1 MANPFIDDSFRIR
14 WSQLI
19 ADAIEPDITQALE
32 QAQTAIDALSVPLLA
47 GECLSFD
54 NTLLALEQAT
64 EELDLAWRRVGHLD
78 AVRNNPDQR
87 EAYNRMLPRVS
98 EFYAGLPLNRGLW
111 RRIEAYAR
119 SDDAARLSGA
129 KKRLLGE
136 TLADFRQNGADL
148 PVEKQ
153 QRLEVVQAE
162 LARLTQ
168 KYAENVLD
176 STNAWDLIITD
187 EHRLAGLPPT
197 SRAILRGEAE
207 ASGLGSDEKPVWRV
221 TLKAPSFIPVL
232 EHAEDASLR
241 QDVWRGSVSI
251 AGSGDYD
258 NTALIWQILELRH
271 EKATLLGKE
280 HFADHVLERRM
291 AKAGTQA
298 MQFVEDL
305 HDRTKQAFERECTEL
320 EQFRA
325 QQTGE
330 PTEAFEPWDL
340 AYWAEKQRKAKYDFD
355 DEDLRPYFPIDGVLD
370 GLFRIAEKIF
380 QLRIQ
385 PRECVYKEPGS
396 DAPDGIEVWH
406 PDVKFYDLFDADSG
420 EHRGS
425 FYADWHPRDDK
436 RAGAW
441 MSYLRTGMPPDAPGA
456 PRKPHLGLICG
467 NLTPSSDGK
476 PALLTHREVQ
486 TVFHEFGHLLHHLLG
501 DVAIKS
507 LNGVNV
513 VWDFVEL
520 PSQIMENFCWERTS
534 LDFFARHFETG
545 EPIPQDLFE
554 KMLAAQN
561 YRSATAMMRQL
572 SLAKLDLELHMHF
585 ASCRGRDLDALA
597 EDLLADYQVP
607 LKTIPPTIAR
617 RFGHLFSSA
626 TGYAA
631 GYYSYK
637 WAEVLDAD
645 AFTRFKDVGVLS
657 SEVGREFRE
666 KILSKGNSED
676 AARLF
681 RDFMGRD
688 PSLTALLV
696 RSGLAVS

>member
-1 MANPFIDDSFRIR
+1 MANPFLDNNYHVR

-19 ADAIEPDITQALE
+19 ADAIEPDITLALE
-32 QAQTAIDALSVPLLA
+32 QAQAAIDKLSAPMLDD
-47 GECLSFD
+47 ECLSFD

-64 EELDLAWRRVGHLD
+64 EGLDLAWRRVGHLD
-78 AVRNNPDQR
+78 AVRNSATQR
-87 EAYNRMLPRVS
+87 EAYNRMLTRVS
-98 EFYAGLPLNRGLW
+98 EFYASLPLNLGLW
-111 RRIEAYAR
+111 QRIEAYAR
-119 SDDAARLSGA
+119 TDDAAKLSGA
-129 KKRLLGE
+129 EKRLLDE

-148 PVEKQ
+148 PAEKQ
-153 QRLEVVQAE
+153 KRLEAVQAE

-176 STNAWDLIITD
+176 STNAWELIIAD
-187 EHRLAGLPPT
+187 ENRLAGLPPT
-197 SRAILRGEAE
+197 ARAILRGEAV
-207 ASGLGSDEKPVWRV
+207 AAGLGSDEKPVWRV

-232 EHAEDASLR
+232 EHADDASLR

-251 AGSGDYD
+251 GRGGEYD
-258 NTALIWQILELRH
+258 NTALIWQILELRN
-271 EKATLLGKE
+271 EKAALLGKE

-291 AKAGTQA
+291 AKLGIEA

-305 HDRTKQAFERECTEL
+305 HDRTKQAFERECAEL

-325 QQTGE
+325 QQTGQ
-330 PTEAFEPWDL
+330 PAEALEPWDL

-380 QLRIQ
+380 QLQIH
-385 PRECVYKEPGS
+385 PRECVFAEPGS
-396 DAPDGIEVWH
+396 TAPEGIEVWH
-406 PDVKFYDLFDADSG
+406 PDVKFYELSDAETG
-420 EHRGS
+420 EHLGS

-441 MSYLRTGMPPDAPGA
+441 MSYLRTGEPPGTRGE

-476 PALLTHREVQ
+476 PALLTHHEVQ

-534 LDFFARHFETG
+534 LDFFARHYETG
-545 EPIPQDLFE
+545 EPIPQALFE
-554 KMLAAQN
+554 KMLAARN

-572 SLAKLDLELHMHF
+572 GFAKLDLELHMHF
-585 ASCRGRDLDALA
+585 ASHRERDLDALA
-597 EDLLADYQVP
+597 EVLLTDYQIP
-607 LKTIPPTIAR
+607 LKTLPPTIAR
-617 RFGHLFSSA
+617 RFGHLFASS

-645 AFTRFKDVGVLS
+645 AFTRFTEGGVIS
-657 SEVGREFRE
+657 PEVGREFRD

-688 PSLTALLV
+688 PGLTALLV
-696 RSGLAVS
+696 RSGLVAS